1 MKYGW
6 RYSLS
11 HGWYGKGIL
20 GEQFESQHPKQ
31 QEILI
36 LRIVKDDPPKGASR
50 FSHCPRNGKLL
61 EWILKSNQ
69 KWPLK
74 KNQTELTIIWLGK
87 VWDTPTRLNP
97 MTHSLQSN
105 SEAWLAW
112 VESSTFRS
120 VWWNNACLCDVTLK
134 KHYILTLRGKN
145 QWYWGSYVVRTILCV
160 RLPQQ
165 TWRYWLKGTVVWRN
179 GGFVKPALEVV
190 QFEVYFLFRAQ
201 LALPTMFVEICFP
214 LCWGNFGI
222 IAYYCAFKLSEPESQ
237 ICTQL
242 T

>member
-134 KHYILTLRGKN
+134 KNTT
-145 QWYWGSYVVRTILCV
+145 SSPYVAKTNDIEGHML
-160 RLPQQ
+160 
-165 TWRYWLKGTVVWRN
+165 Y
-179 GGFVKPALEVV
+179 V
-190 QFEVYFLFRAQ
+190 QFCVCGFLSK
-201 LALPTMFVEICFP
+201 LDDTDLKELWYEGMVAL
-214 LCWGNFGI
+214 
-222 IAYYCAFKLSEPESQ
+222 
-237 ICTQL
+237 
-242 T
+242 